1 MKPRRRPGQVLG
13 TIPWVLGVVLVCS
26 VVAGVAEGRDGVL
39 AALVGGAVVCAFF
52 VSSPLAL
59 GPVTKVSPHLSLLV
73 AMVFFVTKVVALVA
87 VFTVLLDRGGLGAQL
102 DRKSFGLTVIVT
114 AVGWTFL
121 QIRAARRQRVPLYDL
136 GDTGH

>member
-1 MKPRRRPGQVLG
+1 MEQMRNVIVWAFGLTVVCAVAAGALQGRQ
-13 TIPWVLGVVLVCS
+13 GVVG
-26 VVAGVAEGRDGVL
+26 AF
-39 AALVGGAVVCAFF
+39 VGGAVVCAFF
-52 VSSPLAL
+52 VSSPMAL

-87 VFTVLLDRGGLGAQL
+87 LFTVLLDRGGFGAEL

-114 AVGWTFL
+114 TIGWTFL